1 MNSSVKWLSIFLFC
15 SIALNI
21 FIGGYFIGHSINKSE
36 QGVANTLDQDMKGV
50 FKSLPLEN
58 RKQLGDMVKQQQL
71 QILANQ
77 QKMRDIRIDIA
88 KELVQEPLDKQKLGI
103 LFEKMA
109 QYSSQNISLA
119 QQSIFQTFTQLS
131 LQDRMKVAKVL
142 IASASAKKQ
151 VTPPADKSS

>member
-1 MNSSVKWLSIFLFC
+1 MNSSIKWLSIFLFC

-21 FIGGYFIGHSINKSE
+21 FIGGYFIGNSINKPE
-36 QGVANTLDQDMKGV
+36 GVANALDQDMKSV

-77 QKMRDIRIDIA
+77 QKMRDIRLDIA

-109 QYSSQNISLA
+109 QYSSQNVSLA

-142 IASASAKKQ
+142 IASASAQKQ
-151 VTPPADKSS
+151 VTPRADKSS